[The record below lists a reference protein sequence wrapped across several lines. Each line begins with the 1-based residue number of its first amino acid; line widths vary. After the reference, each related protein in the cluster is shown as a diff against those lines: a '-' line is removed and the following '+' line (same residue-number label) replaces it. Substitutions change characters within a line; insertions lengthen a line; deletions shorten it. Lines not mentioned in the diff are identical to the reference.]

1 MIIDICKK
9 RFLEIMKK
17 EGLDPWAWIVVKEQ
31 AEDGEDEETTEQEG
45 FYFNLIK
52 NDGFRF

>member
-1 MIIDICKK
+1 
-9 RFLEIMKK
+9 MKK
-17 EGLDPWAWIVVKEQ
+17 EDIDPWAWIVKKEQ
-31 AEDGEDEETTEQEG
+31 AEDSEDEETTEQEG